1 MVRRQFVDL
10 RLGKSVCDNDLTA
23 FCYNTVWLQV
33 VFSQYM
39 NIDILEE
46 GDDAV
51 CTYAEG
57 QWNP

>member
-1 MVRRQFVDL
+1 VDL